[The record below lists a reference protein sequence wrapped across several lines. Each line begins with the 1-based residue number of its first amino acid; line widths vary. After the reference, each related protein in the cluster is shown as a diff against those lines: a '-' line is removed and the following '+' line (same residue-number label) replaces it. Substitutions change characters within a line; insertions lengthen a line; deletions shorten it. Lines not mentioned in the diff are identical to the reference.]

1 MRTTREIVRTSTYI
15 CCSGLVEKGAEIEVC
30 YDGESQQG

>member
-1 MRTTREIVRTSTYI
+1 MRTTREVVRTSTYI
-15 CCSGLVEKGAEIEVC
+15 CCNDLVEKEAEIEVF